1 MVTCY
6 LRITCCT
13 FLEKM
18 EADSWVALRPMTE
31 ALPYALRD
39 EVISPLLDDG
49 IAVQVMDFEIL
60 PWALGWVH
68 SNDHATKRPE
78 TEL

>member
-1 MVTCY
+1 
-6 LRITCCT
+6 
-13 FLEKM
+13 
-18 EADSWVALRPMTE
+18 MTE

-60 PWALGWVH
+60 PWGLGWVH